1 VGRPRANTT
10 SVWRRTSGN
19 GPFPLPSG
27 LVQGIRNFRLPGP
40 AARHLTDRSRP
51 VFAVGP
57 PRSFGRVGA
66 HRTEHPIW
74 LDTNPIKQKR
84 RGAQIDG
91 SGVSRAAPELRV
103 QRDR

>member
-1 VGRPRANTT
+1 MARSYFFPVAFRA
-10 SVWRRTSGN
+10 SGIA
-19 GPFPLPSG
+19 GY
-27 LVQGIRNFRLPGP
+27 RGP
-40 AARHLTDRSRP
+40 AARHFTDRSRP
-51 VFAVGP
+51 VFPVGP

-91 SGVSRAAPELRV
+91 SRTS
-103 QRDR
+103 